1 MTDATEIP
9 YEPPRREFA
18 DTLLA
23 FRDFEMASAWG
34 VRVEPDPLGPV
45 NKIVSLRRGGR
56 RVKSVLCPVP
66 VGAKVQ
72 LVRDDGGYTVDE
84 LFALKSD
91 IWARRP
97 YGPDTFTAAVPPR
110 REPGWRVEVDD
121 KTVLAVTDAELRPP
135 IPPKPRVPLRQRI
148 RRAVRARARAWADQI
163 AGQLGY
169 HRADECGGD
178 W

>member
-84 LFALKSD
+84 LTGDRLTADAVIGAAVGAKATRST
-91 IWARRP
+91 
-97 YGPDTFTAAVPPR
+97 GTAAR
-110 REPGWRVEVDD
+110 
-121 KTVLAVTDAELRPP
+121 
-135 IPPKPRVPLRQRI
+135 
-148 RRAVRARARAWADQI
+148 
-163 AGQLGY
+163 
-169 HRADECGGD
+169 
-178 W
+178 